1 MRYIDE
7 KEMKELLNTTAS
19 AVVLELE
26 FDGYY
31 PSDFFVIGETDL
43 AEEIKTVI
51 ENHRKNVNGYRL
63 YSLHIKDKGGV
74 KVINGFDVEYY
85 VEDMIKDEEEIY
97 NNSDLLCPDQGND
110 NLY

>member
-19 AVVLELE
+19 VIVLELE

-31 PSDFFVIGETDL
+31 PSDFFVIGDCDL
-43 AEEIKTVI
+43 AGDIKSVI
-51 ENHRKNVNGYRL
+51 ENHRENVNGYRL
-63 YSLHIKDKGGV
+63 YSLHIKEEGGI
-74 KVINGFDVEYY
+74 KVLSGFDVEYY